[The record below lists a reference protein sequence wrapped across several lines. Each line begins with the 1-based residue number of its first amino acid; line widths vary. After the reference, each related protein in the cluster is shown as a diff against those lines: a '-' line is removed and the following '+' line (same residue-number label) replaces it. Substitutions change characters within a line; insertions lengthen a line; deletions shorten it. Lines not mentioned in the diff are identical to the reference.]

1 MGIKRRARITREE
14 VAKAGFT
21 VGCPGCRAISRNAPA
36 QNHTETCRKRLEEA
50 ITKQG
55 GAGAKRIADGN
66 VRFGN
71 HVNKKRQAEA
81 QEEEGEKRQRAQEE
95 EGEKRQREDEQQEE
109 RQPRK
114 QAKPNEQLGT
124 KRPLE
129 EEENGEGAPQKY
141 QQLNEDEEGE
151 GMEIGENELAIRAV
165 QEETREQYWDNL

>member
-71 HVNKKRQAEA
+71 HVNKRRQAEP
-81 QEEEGEKRQRAQEE
+81 QEEEESRKQARQTEAQVEE
-95 EGEKRQREDEQQEE
+95 RGKRQREEGQQEE
-109 RQPRK
+109 EESRK
-114 QAKPNEQLGT
+114 QARPSNQPGT
-124 KRPLE
+124 KRRFEDGEDE
-129 EEENGEGAPQKY
+129 ECNPQKY
-141 QQLNEDEEGE
+141 QQLNEDEEE
-151 GMEIGENELAIRAV
+151 KEEMETDENELAI
-165 QEETREQYWDNL
+165 